1 MPLQYTSPITGTPQV
16 FYPQHLMPS
25 PPAHQP
31 QSYLDFK
38 VTTPLFYAQII
49 RFAHLSEFFTSSL
62 LTATPEEQTFYVSN
76 PSIFVSLFES
86 QVNNRRFK
94 RDGTPRSPT
103 LSSVDMLRWQ
113 LLYWLRNHSPQR
125 LSPTPPLEGPRPV
138 AHDIR
143 SFSFSHLDEYA
154 IQSLSTNIA
163 SAYRRAVIKVLISHI
178 VAFGQPALIDAL
190 YTAIR
195 ILLCWVFVLTLRKAD
210 ILPAFG
216 ASIHK
221 ASESAADGLWN
232 TASLSW
238 RFCGLHLLWGLR
250 TVF

>member
-1 MPLQYTSPITGTPQV
+1 MTGTPQV
-16 FYPQHLMPS
+16 FYPRHLMLP

-49 RFAHLSEFFTSSL
+49 RFAHLSEFFTASL
-62 LTATPEEQTFYVSN
+62 LTAAPEEQMFYVSD

-86 QVNNRRFK
+86 QANNKRFEK
-94 RDGTPRSPT
+94 DGTPRSPT
-103 LSSVDMLRWQ
+103 VSSVNMLRWQ
-113 LLYWLRNHSPQR
+113 LLYWLRNHSPRR
-125 LSPTPPLEGPRPV
+125 LPPTPPLEGPSRV

-154 IQSLSTNIA
+154 IQSLDTSRA
-163 SAYRRAVIKVLISHI
+163 SAYRRAVIKVLMSDI
-178 VAFGQPALIDAL
+178 VAFGQPALIEAL

-195 ILLCWVFVLTLRKAD
+195 ILLCWVFVLTLRKD
-210 ILPAFG
+210 DVLPAFG
-216 ASIHK
+216 ASIHRG
-221 ASESAADGLWN
+221 SETATDGLWN

-250 TVF
+250 IAF